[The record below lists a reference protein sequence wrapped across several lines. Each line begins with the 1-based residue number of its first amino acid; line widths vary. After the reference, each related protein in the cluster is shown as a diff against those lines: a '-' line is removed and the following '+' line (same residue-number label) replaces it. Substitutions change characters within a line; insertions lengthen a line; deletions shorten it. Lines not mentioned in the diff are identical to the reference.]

1 MSRGLIGKKL
11 GMTGLFTPDGEYVP
25 VTVVLAGPCVV
36 TQVKTL
42 ASDGYNAL
50 QVGFGEKKTVRVNK
64 PMRGHLKKSGDVY
77 FQFLRE
83 VPVKNPEEYTVG
95 QTLGLDIFKVGGRV
109 DVSGTSRGRGFSGVI
124 KRHGFHGGKKTH
136 GSHCHRI
143 PGSVGCSA
151 TPGKIVKGKKMPGQ
165 YGNERKTVRN
175 LKVIDIRPDESLILI
190 KGALPGSKSG
200 LVEIKKPKFEI

>member
-1 MSRGLIGKKL
+1 MIGKKL

-64 PMRGHLKKSGDVY
+64 PMRGHLKKSGDVF

-83 VPVKNPEEYTVG
+83 FSVKNPEEYTVG

-136 GSHCHRI
+136 GSHSHRI
-143 PGSVGCSA
+143 PGSIGCSA
-151 TPGKIVKGKKMPGQ
+151 TPSKVVKGKKMPGQ
-165 YGNERKTVRN
+165 YGNVRKTVRN

>member
-64 PMRGHLKKSGDVY
+64 PMRGHLKKSGDVF

-83 VPVKNPEEYTVG
+83 FSVKNPEEYTVG

-143 PGSVGCSA
+143 PGSIGCSA
-151 TPGKIVKGKKMPGQ
+151 TPAKVVKGKKMPGQ
-165 YGNERKTVRN
+165 YGNVRKTVRN

>member
-64 PMRGHLKKSGDVY
+64 PMRGHLKKSGDVF

-83 VPVKNPEEYTVG
+83 FSVKNPEEYTVG

-136 GSHCHRI
+136 GSHSHRI
-143 PGSVGCSA
+143 PGSIGCSA
-151 TPGKIVKGKKMPGQ
+151 TPSKVVKGKKMPGQ
-165 YGNERKTVRN
+165 YGNVRKTVRN